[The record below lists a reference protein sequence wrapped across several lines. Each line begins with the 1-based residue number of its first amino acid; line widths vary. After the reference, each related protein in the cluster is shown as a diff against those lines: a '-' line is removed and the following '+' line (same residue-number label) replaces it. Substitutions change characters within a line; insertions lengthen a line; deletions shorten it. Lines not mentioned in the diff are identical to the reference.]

1 MELAAPGAR
10 PRRGHLD
17 RMVVR
22 GVGCAVLALA
32 AAGSAAAIT
41 AAAGEPGL
49 AALARGVIVGVP
61 IAAGLGAAIRM
72 ENDRF
77 GLLLAGLGALLLL
90 STLAESGDAVPYTI
104 GRMTGWLVELAL
116 VYLILSFPSGRLA
129 SPTDRALFGAGV
141 LIVLALFLPRLA
153 LSEHFDIPT
162 PYTSCTQDCPAN
174 ALFALDSEPGF
185 AYSVLRPAGGL
196 MFVALSVA
204 VLWRLRE
211 RAREATALARRL
223 LLPVLI
229 VGTARMGLL
238 GVGFVARQA
247 DHGAVPVQITAW
259 SLALSAPAIA
269 IAFLFAILRRELYAG
284 RALERLAEWVP
295 AVPDRTTLRRVLAE
309 AFDDPTLQIA
319 LPADGPEVPKPGPG
333 QTVTEVRDDGRVV
346 AVVTHDAAL
355 RASPRVLDAGL
366 GLVGIV
372 LENQR
377 LTAEA
382 ETATLEVGRSRA
394 RIAASA
400 ERERRRIERDLHD
413 GAQQRLVAIRIELE
427 LAEELVQRDPAAGVA
442 RLRELEDE
450 VDEALEELRSLAHGV
465 YPPLLA
471 DRGLAEALE
480 TVAARSAIAVEVEAS
495 AIGRYV
501 PEVESAVYF
510 CVLEALQN
518 VLKHAVGARRVAVR
532 LDGANRTELRFSV
545 RDDGEGAGPGGIRA
559 GDGITNMRDRL
570 AAVGGEVAVTSMR
583 AVGTTVR
590 GRVPT
595 RQTD

>member
-129 SPTDRALFGAGV
+129 TPTDRALFGAGV

>member
-1 MELAAPGAR
+1 M
-10 PRRGHLD
+10 
-17 RMVVR
+17 
-22 GVGCAVLALA
+22 
-32 AAGSAAAIT
+32 
-41 AAAGEPGL
+41 
-49 AALARGVIVGVP
+49 
-61 IAAGLGAAIRM
+61 
-72 ENDRF
+72 
-77 GLLLAGLGALLLL
+77 
-90 STLAESGDAVPYTI
+90 
-104 GRMTGWLVELAL
+104 
-116 VYLILSFPSGRLA
+116 
-129 SPTDRALFGAGV
+129 
-141 LIVLALFLPRLA
+141 
-153 LSEHFDIPT
+153 
-162 PYTSCTQDCPAN
+162 
-174 ALFALDSEPGF
+174 
-185 AYSVLRPAGGL
+185 
-196 MFVALSVA
+196 A